1 MTSHFP
7 NSPLTSHVPNSP
19 VTFPVPQH
27 SPLVVQVV
35 QQTPINS
42 FAGPMAHAPAFP
54 VPQIQTYG
62 TASAPVTMPVPS
74 LYGPSMSSP
83 GHVKAAEETRREI
96 LAAWTE
102 VEGKIPV
109 LDKDR
114 DPWTL
119 IFYGTLAINSLG
131 GGNSWQDGF
140 GVLSDSHFFLFKKE
154 TTPTGTIIKYTHM
167 INPIPLKCL
176 RVEPRNDNAVD
187 RKMDVGLFN
196 RIGSCFRSPTEK
208 VYPFTIYHSAA
219 RTTRQHTLYASSSTE
234 RNRWHSEL
242 VDVIKAQQIRH
253 EKELYTSR
261 MLDESS
267 FRTPPR
273 FQTSQETHFT
283 GQVLCAVEF
292 LYQERHYLAV
302 GCTNGIYVRDRK
314 GHSPPRR
321 VLESDTPTSIVAV
334 PEFHKFLVLC
344 ESNLLSYPL
353 DLLVRVS
360 QAQGGAT
367 SKDLYDEEEKLN
379 EAREDVLFFKAGHM
393 ASRAFSE
400 QLGHISSALY
410 LISKKVVYAAKN
422 GKKVTSQLR
431 ELLPQNPVKYER
443 LGSPMPTPGDP
454 HDATFFAD
462 KVAICTSDTLYI
474 VEDIVD
480 PTKMVCRKLVL
491 EVTAGKNLFSRM
503 LQGLKSGLGL
513 GKSDIP
519 NILELIEGS
528 TILGSVRCGNDTLI
542 VYDAFGCFVDDHGK
556 PARSTFYVPW
566 EATATAFAHRDD
578 HLFLFS
584 PSFIEVRSVQT
595 GKLVQIMEMD
605 EMQLLQSGSL
615 ASNMIIAAMPSR
627 SNADGG
633 RTERLVELVSQ

>member
-1 MTSHFP
+1 MA
-7 NSPLTSHVPNSP
+7 L
-19 VTFPVPQH
+19 PVPQH
-27 SPLVVQVV
+27 SPPVA
-35 QQTPINS
+35 QQTPNTFTALVS
-42 FAGPMAHAPAFP
+42 HSPAVPAPQTHVTTPSGPTPSSLQVP
-54 VPQIQTYG
+54 PQIYG
-62 TASAPVTMPVPS
+62 TASAPVTMPIQS
-74 LYGPSMSSP
+74 SSNPSMSSLAR
-83 GHVKAAEETRREI
+83 VMAAEETRREI

-102 VEGKIPV
+102 VEGEIPV

-119 IFYGTLAINSLG
+119 IFYGTLASNSLG

-154 TTPTGTIIKYTHM
+154 TTPTGTIKYTHM

-176 RVEPRNDNAVD
+176 RVEPRNDDALD

-219 RTTRQHTLYASSSTE
+219 RMTRQHTLYASSSTE
-234 RNRWHSEL
+234 RNRWHREL

-261 MLDESS
+261 VLDESS

-314 GHSPPRR
+314 GRSSPFR

-367 SKDLYDEEEKLN
+367 SKDLYDEEENLN
-379 EAREDVLFFKAGHM
+379 EAREDVLFFKAGHI
-393 ASRAFSE
+393 ANRTF
-400 QLGHISSALY
+400 I
-410 LISKKVVYAAKN
+410 VYAAKN
-422 GKKVTSQLR
+422 GTKVTSQVL
-431 ELLPQNPVKYER
+431 ELLVQNPVKYER

-454 HDATFFAD
+454 HDATFFSD

-480 PTKMVCRKLVL
+480 PTKMACRKLVL
-491 EVTAGKNLFSRM
+491 EVTASKNLFSRM

-519 NILELIEGS
+519 KILELIKGS

-542 VYDAFGCFVDDHGK
+542 VYGAFGCFVDDHGK

-566 EATATAFAHRDD
+566 EATATAYAHRDD

-584 PSFIEVRSVQT
+584 PSFIELRRVQT
-595 GKLVQIMEMD
+595 GKLVQIMEMND
-605 EMQLLQSGSL
+605 MQLLQSGSL
-615 ASNMIIAAMPSR
+615 ASNMIIAAMPAR
-627 SNADGG
+627 FDGDGG
-633 RTERLVELVSQ
+633 RTERLVELV